1 MKHAFLLAFSALVL
15 STYALGQ
22 VQAPVQSAAKAA
34 PQELTPSEFQRI
46 AALGTHQLIDVRT
59 PQEFSTGHIAGAIN
73 IDWTAANYEA
83 SFSRIDASRPV
94 LLYCHSGGRSEQA
107 LEHLVGKG
115 YRVQHLE
122 GGIAAWRKAGFVVV
136 K

>member
-59 PQEFSTGHIAGAIN
+59 PQEFSSGHIAGAIN

>member
-1 MKHAFLLAFSALVL
+1 M
-15 STYALGQ
+15 
-22 VQAPVQSAAKAA
+22 AA